1 MKGLGRKTTLKV
13 AGGVMVATGL
23 VLMPVPVLPGWPLV
37 IAGVALIRRARKSQV
52 SGTAPVTALPTPT
65 TESDAASA

>member
-1 MKGLGRKTTLKV
+1 
-13 AGGVMVATGL
+13 MVATGL